1 MSSLS
6 LSEISAPP
14 PMMSSSLKKILT
26 IPFLMTIAVF
36 PFLSDQDI
44 FSFASCSKFTID
56 MFEDQ
61 FFSYEKHW
69 FSNIDVYNSFRVS
82 KSLLKRLKKKKE
94 NIVNLVYMLEQ
105 NDQRI
110 NLAKFIPTSV
120 RILKLWTSDSF
131 YNRKI
136 NLSSF
141 TNLKYLEVPTNYN
154 KPIKSFPPNLTVL
167 KFESKSNFNKP
178 LLNLPSSL
186 RWLELGD
193 KFNQPIVLN
202 EGLEYVR
209 FGKHFNYPIESLP
222 STLIYLELGEDFYW
236 RNNMRTELPASLRE
250 IRILRDYS
258 SQYQYDDN
266 SLIKHLIEI
275 IPPTILNMMVGNLFY
290 RHDSSLYQIPP
301 IYKDI
306 NSMRDYIYSSSLEDN
321 EIDSDLIR
329 KHRIPFVLNKYYDF
343 FQCMGKYV
351 RIQHLFCR
359 VIQDFMENETM
370 KSNFNLYV
378 DLITKTSSHEGIFRE
393 GRLFIETP
401 IQSFRFKRD
410 VLHYS
415 ISD

>member
-6 LSEISAPP
+6 LSEISTPLS
-14 PMMSSSLKKILT
+14 MMSSSLKKILT
-26 IPFLMTIAVF
+26 IPFLMAIAVF

-61 FFSYEKHW
+61 FFSYENKW
-69 FSNIDVYNSFRVS
+69 FSNIDSQHDFHVS
-82 KSLLKRLKKKKE
+82 KSLLKRMKKKKE
-94 NIVNLVYMLEQ
+94 NIVNLIYMLEQ

-120 RILKLWTSDSF
+120 SVLQLWTGNSF
-131 YNRKI
+131 YYRKI

-141 TNLKYLEVPTNYN
+141 TNLKHLEVPTNYN

-167 KFESKSNFNKP
+167 KFESQSYFNKP

-186 RWLELGD
+186 RWLTLED
-193 KFNQPIVLN
+193 KFNQTIVLN

-209 FGKHFNYPIESLP
+209 FGKYFNSPIESLP
-222 STLIYLELGEDFYW
+222 STLIYLEVGEDFRW
-236 RNNMRTELPASLRE
+236 SNMKTELPESLRE

-258 SQYQYDDN
+258 SEYQYDNN
-266 SLIKHLIEI
+266 SLIKNLIEI
-275 IPPTILNMMVGNLFY
+275 VPRNILNMMVGNLFSI
-290 RHDSSLYQIPP
+290 HDSFLYKIPP
-301 IYKDI
+301 IYKNVD
-306 NSMRDYIYSSSLEDN
+306 SMRDYISLSSLEDHS
-321 EIDSDLIR
+321 IDSDLIR
-329 KHRIPFVLNKYYDF
+329 KHRIPFVLNKYYDV
-343 FQCMGKYV
+343 FQSMGKYV

-359 VIQDFMENETM
+359 EIQDFMENETM

-378 DLITKTSSHEGIFRE
+378 DHITKTSCHEGIFQE
-393 GRLFIETP
+393 ERLFIETP
-401 IQSFRFKRD
+401 IHSNKFKREI
-410 VLHYS
+410 LHYS